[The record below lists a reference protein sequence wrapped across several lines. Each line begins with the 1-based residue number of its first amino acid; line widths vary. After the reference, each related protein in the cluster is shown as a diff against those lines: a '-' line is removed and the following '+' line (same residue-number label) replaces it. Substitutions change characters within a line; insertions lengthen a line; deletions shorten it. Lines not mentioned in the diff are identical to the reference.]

1 METAIIIFLTFTTI
15 SFFIV
20 AVHERNDLRLE
31 KEIKKEMISDFE
43 IRKGILENV
52 HVSEKRQLQ
61 IEICELQKENIK
73 LLAIL
78 NSKHVQ
84 NKGLNVS
91 KDTIDAVFYAMK
103 KSHPD
108 NGGKEEDFIR
118 FKKCYE
124 ELTK

>member
-43 IRKGILENV
+43 IRKGILENA

-108 NGGKEEDFIR
+108 NGGKEKDFIR

>member
-43 IRKGILENV
+43 IRKGILENA

-118 FKKCYE
+118 FKKYYE